1 MGIDVASLG
10 KGANAAL
17 TPLQAHSRYLPIGG
31 KNTKCRCKTD
41 CSKSTTCSCRK
52 GENCAPNTATRI
64 ILSAHGA
71 IRNSDNYYGIF
82 VQQKNIT
89 YSR

>member
-1 MGIDVASLG
+1 LEEKIRNVDVRPIA
-10 KGANAAL
+10 ANPQHVL
-17 TPLQAHSRYLPIGG
+17 VEKR
-31 KNTKCRCKTD
+31 
-41 CSKSTTCSCRK
+41 
-52 GENCAPNTATRI
+52 ENCAPNTATRI

-82 VQQKNIT
+82 VEQKNIT